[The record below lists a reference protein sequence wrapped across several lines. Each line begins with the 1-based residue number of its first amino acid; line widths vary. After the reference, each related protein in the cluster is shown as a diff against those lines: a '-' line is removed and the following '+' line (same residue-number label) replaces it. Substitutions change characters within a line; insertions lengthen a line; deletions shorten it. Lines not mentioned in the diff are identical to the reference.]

1 MNTTSINVSIDKN
14 SNHIINRYLD
24 ACDQFLTPF
33 AYANI
38 AKRTNK
44 MGTAKIMPSNMETM
58 SRVMTE
64 PK

>member
-1 MNTTSINVSIDKN
+1 MKTTSINVSIDKN
-14 SNHIINRYLD
+14 SNHIINRYFD
-24 ACDQFLTPF
+24 ACDQFLAPF

-44 MGTAKIMPSNMETM
+44 MGTAKITPSNIETTN
-58 SRVMTE
+58 RVMTE